1 MAIFIS
7 SKFNELQGLYVS
19 DFSSMTYT
27 ELNAFLKLLE
37 DDIDAPYRNT
47 RIDRIRRRIDDLNRY
62 KERRDSDRNQWMSL
76 AKEDKERKERWESL
90 GATFR
95 EVESSVIWEYE
106 GEPFY
111 TWFSQAL
118 IDEEILRS
126 RKADERL
133 NRLLEAE

>member
-1 MAIFIS
+1 MYINDFQS
-7 SKFNELQGLYVS
+7 MQYTDLNE
-19 DFSSMTYT
+19 
-27 ELNAFLKLLE
+27 FLALLE
-37 DDIDAPYRNT
+37 SDSDDPYRNT
-47 RIDRIRRRIDDLNRY
+47 RIDRIRRRIDDLDRY
-62 KERRDSDRNQWMSL
+62 KERRDSDRNRWMSL

-95 EVESSVIWEYE
+95 EVESLVIWEYE

-133 NRLLEAE
+133 NSLLEAE